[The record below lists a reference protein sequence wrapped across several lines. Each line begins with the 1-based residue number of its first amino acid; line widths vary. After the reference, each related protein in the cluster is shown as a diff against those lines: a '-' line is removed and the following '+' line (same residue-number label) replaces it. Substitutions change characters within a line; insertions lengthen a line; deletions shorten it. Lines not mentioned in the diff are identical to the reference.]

1 MAARL
6 ESRGSLI
13 GGDPGFNQYD
23 QSYAAQGVDYQ
34 QGYAQQ
40 QSYAP
45 QSFQQQAAYPQ
56 QTYQTQQ
63 PVYHQQQAYAQPAH
77 PVQSSFP
84 EPPYVEN
91 PPITQDFNQG
101 YAHREG
107 LAPSGAASSVHRAR
121 FSFLKSRWPGAFM
134 AITGVQA
141 AICLAFEAYVFGR
154 FQTSLHGDW
163 VDNPQVQ
170 SQYKTIPTFLTLF
183 IFGFIYELVVVWDA
197 LRMRNTIQTIGVCIA
212 NLALMTYTALQVDQI
227 KIALD
232 ILGVHGALKVDET
245 ATGVWADIRPYL
257 VAIPAII
264 GLGSIG
270 MGFVAWKLYQVFA
283 WDILKNIGA
292 DYRMKKRFL
301 HYQIY
306 IALLKFDFFFFLGF
320 IVQFVVIVTKTNDP
334 EFALTIATIPV
345 TIFILLAAA
354 FFIKRENKPGMICVI
369 ILYLGGLSYFVFK
382 LVRIYQPGH
391 KEDYAAVRKS
401 LTAFAVI
408 TILLIILTIAN
419 AIICMTNFG
428 KGLKTHLMAS
438 KRVEEKPDLNSISL
452 SDVKPHQPSRMTIE

>member
-1 MAARL
+1 ML
-6 ESRGSLI
+6 

-34 QGYAQQ
+34 EGYAQQ
-40 QSYAP
+40 QPYPP
-45 QSFQQQAAYPQ
+45 QSYQQPAYPQ
-56 QTYQTQQ
+56 QSYPQQQ
-63 PVYHQQQAYAQPAH
+63 PYAQPSY
-77 PVQSSFP
+77 PPQPPFP
-84 EPPYVEN
+84 QPPYVET
-91 PPITQDFNQG
+91 PPVTQDYNQG

-107 LAPSGAASSVHRAR
+107 LAPSGAASSIHRPR

-134 AITGVQA
+134 AVTGIQA
-141 AICLAFEAYVFGR
+141 AICLGFEAYVFGR
-154 FQTSLHGDW
+154 FQTSLHGNW
-163 VDNPQVQ
+163 VDDSEVQ

-183 IFGFIYELVVVWDA
+183 IFGFLYELVVVWDA
-197 LRMRNTIQTIGVCIA
+197 LRMKNTIQVIGVCIA

-227 KIALD
+227 RIALN
-232 ILGVHGALKVDET
+232 ILGAHGALKPSNT
-245 ATGVWADIRPYL
+245 ATQVWEDIRPYL

-264 GLGSIG
+264 GLGSVG
-270 MGFVAWKLYQVFA
+270 MAFVSWKLYQVFA

-345 TIFILLAAA
+345 TIAILLAAA
-354 FFIKRENKPGMICVI
+354 YFARRENKPGMICVI
-369 ILYLGGLSYFVFK
+369 ILYFGGLSYFLFK

-391 KEDYAAVRKS
+391 EEDYMAVRKS

-419 AIICMTNFG
+419 AIVCMTNFG
-428 KGLKTHLMAS
+428 KGLKTHLMAL
-438 KRVEEKPDLNSISL
+438 KRVEEKPDLNSINL
-452 SDVKPHQPSRMTIE
+452 SDVKPQQPSRMTIE

>member
-1 MAARL
+1 
-6 ESRGSLI
+6 
-13 GGDPGFNQYD
+13 
-23 QSYAAQGVDYQ
+23 
-34 QGYAQQ
+34 
-40 QSYAP
+40 
-45 QSFQQQAAYPQ
+45 
-56 QTYQTQQ
+56 
-63 PVYHQQQAYAQPAH
+63 
-77 PVQSSFP
+77 
-84 EPPYVEN
+84 
-91 PPITQDFNQG
+91 
-101 YAHREG
+101 
-107 LAPSGAASSVHRAR
+107 
-121 FSFLKSRWPGAFM
+121 
-134 AITGVQA
+134 
-141 AICLAFEAYVFGR
+141 
-154 FQTSLHGDW
+154 
-163 VDNPQVQ
+163 
-170 SQYKTIPTFLTLF
+170 
-183 IFGFIYELVVVWDA
+183 
-197 LRMRNTIQTIGVCIA
+197 
-212 NLALMTYTALQVDQI
+212 MTYTALQVDQI

-369 ILYLGGLSYFVFK
+369 VLYLGGLSYFVFK